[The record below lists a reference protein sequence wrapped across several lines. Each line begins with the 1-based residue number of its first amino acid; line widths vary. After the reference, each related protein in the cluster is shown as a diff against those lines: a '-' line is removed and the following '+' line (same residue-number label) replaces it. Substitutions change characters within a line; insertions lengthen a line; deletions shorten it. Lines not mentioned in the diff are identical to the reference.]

1 MAENVITGF
10 IINISDYEI
19 YDQILTLLLPNN
31 LKLTLI
37 ALGTKKIL
45 SKNARNISLLNQ
57 VEAEVFLARNINKI
71 SKLKKIISLY
81 NFSWEDLT
89 NKIFKIF
96 LNYVNYQ
103 KDLKED
109 FYSLLI
115 YLINHKDEEYQILL
129 SKLLKLI
136 FIDLGLK
143 FYFNDC
149 INCHNKFITIIS
161 IEYASLICSNCN
173 DYKEKSYPLWFIK
186 DFFYFFYD
194 EDKLIFN
201 DNKQKDW
208 FYISL
213 NLILIALIDKHAGY
227 KIKI

>member
-109 FYSLLI
+109 F
-115 YLINHKDEEYQILL
+115 NK
-129 SKLLKLI
+129 
-136 FIDLGLK
+136 
-143 FYFNDC
+143 YFKSFN
-149 INCHNKFITIIS
+149 NKGICFFSII
-161 IEYASLICSNCN
+161 
-173 DYKEKSYPLWFIK
+173 
-186 DFFYFFYD
+186 
-194 EDKLIFN
+194 
-201 DNKQKDW
+201 
-208 FYISL
+208 
-213 NLILIALIDKHAGY
+213 
-227 KIKI
+227 

>member
-81 NFSWEDLT
+81 NFS
-89 NKIFKIF
+89 
-96 LNYVNYQ
+96 
-103 KDLKED
+103 
-109 FYSLLI
+109 
-115 YLINHKDEEYQILL
+115 
-129 SKLLKLI
+129 
-136 FIDLGLK
+136 
-143 FYFNDC
+143 
-149 INCHNKFITIIS
+149 
-161 IEYASLICSNCN
+161 
-173 DYKEKSYPLWFIK
+173 
-186 DFFYFFYD
+186 
-194 EDKLIFN
+194 
-201 DNKQKDW
+201 
-208 FYISL
+208 
-213 NLILIALIDKHAGY
+213 
-227 KIKI
+227 